1 MQGRI
6 WNTLILCLLLTL
18 TLPCFSAAKKDLY
31 KTLGVSKG
39 CSPTELKKAYRK
51 AALKNHPDKVGP
63 EQREKAEQKFKE
75 IAQAYETLS
84 DDNKRALY
92 DQYGEK
98 ALDPQFTAFASG
110 TSAQSTPFSTSQ
122 QTGGDFFSFFPQQE
136 GPTQSGSFSSS
147 FSSFSSSGPGGGI
160 DLQDLLR
167 KMMGGPNLGGGM
179 NFQSFPRQTSR
190 PSKQTYTR
198 TVGCTLE
205 DLATGRTK
213 RLKVTHPVG
222 DRVMKEIYV
231 IELKPGWK
239 EGTKIKFP
247 ARHGGFFPAMVF
259 VVKEK
264 PHSFLKRRG
273 NDLWYKCEITKRQ
286 AERGAKLK
294 IPLPTGELLEV
305 TAEGPM
311 ESGHV
316 MTVPNKGMP
325 VRGGPRRGNL
335 KIEFKVIE
343 SSRHA

>member
-1 MQGRI
+1 M
-6 WNTLILCLLLTL
+6 
-18 TLPCFSAAKKDLY
+18 

-63 EQREKAEQKFKE
+63 DQRDKAEQKFKE

-84 DDNKRALY
+84 DDNKRTLY
-92 DQYGEK
+92 DKYGEK
-98 ALDPQFTAFASG
+98 ALDPQFTPFAAG
-110 TSAQSTPFSTSQ
+110 AQQSTPFSSQQ
-122 QTGGDFFSFFPQQE
+122 QTGGDFFSFFPQQQG
-136 GPTQSGSFSSS
+136 GPTQSETFSSS
-147 FSSFSSSGPGGGI
+147 FSSFSSSGGTSGGI

-167 KMMGGPNLGGGM
+167 KMMGGPNLGGS
-179 NFQSFPRQTSR
+179 NFQSFPRTSPR

-198 TVGCTLE
+198 SVACTLE
-205 DLATGRTK
+205 DLAVGRIK

-222 DRVMKEIYV
+222 DQVVEEIYV

-264 PHSFLKRRG
+264 PHSYLKRRG
-273 NDLWYKCEITKRQ
+273 NDLWYECKVTKRQ
-286 AERGAKLK
+286 AERGAKVK

-325 VRGGPRRGNL
+325 IRGGPRRGNL